1 MKSKLLS
8 LLCIAAG
15 LLAVG
20 ASSARAAAAPAPR
33 VVTITVNEAMKFDVT
48 AITAAPGEEIKVVLV
63 NSGSMP
69 KLAMG
74 HNWVLLKAGTDAGAF
89 SAAAAAAGAAAD
101 FIPADQKAA
110 VVAFTKLIGGKETAE
125 VTFKAPAEKGDYPFV
140 CSFPSHFLLGMKGTL
155 TVK

>member
-8 LLCIAAG
+8 LLCITAG

-20 ASSARAAAAPAPR
+20 ASTARAAAAPR
-33 VVTITVNEAMKFDVT
+33 VVTITVNEAMKFDVS

-74 HNWVLLKAGTDAGAF
+74 HNWVLLKAGTDAAAF
-89 SAAAAAAGAAAD
+89 SAAAAAAGAAAE

-125 VTFKAPAEKGDYPFV
+125 VTFKAPTEKGDYPYV

>member
-20 ASSARAAAAPAPR
+20 ASNASAAEPR
-33 VVTITVNEAMKFDVT
+33 VVTITVNEQMKFDVT
-48 AITAAPGEEIKVVLV
+48 AITAAPGEQIKVVLV

-74 HNWVLLKAGTDAGAF
+74 HNWVLLKSGTDASAF
-89 SAAAAAAGAAAD
+89 SAAAASAGAATEY
-101 FIPADQKAA
+101 IPADQKAA
-110 VVAFTKLIGGKETAE
+110 VLAFTKLIGGKEQAD
-125 VTFKAPAEKGDYPFV
+125 VTFKAPDAKGDYPFL
-140 CSFPSHFLLGMKGTL
+140 CTFPSHFLLGMKGTL